1 MIGLEL
7 STAFEFHAAHRLP
20 DHDGLC
26 RRLHG
31 HTYRGKVS
39 VTCAVNANTPPS
51 MLIDFFTLSAA
62 VNYVVGALDHT
73 TILNGESDSMARVV
87 AACPDNHV
95 LLLDADPTVECL
107 SRIVADNVYQAL
119 ARIAPEVVVGSILV
133 DMAESSTT
141 NCRLSISRDVIVS
154 SRQPNVRRSY
164 WTATA
169 YGRDHVVT
177 PGVWP
182 NDTVPARSAPT

>member
-1 MIGLEL
+1 MVGLEL

-20 DHDGLC
+20 NHNGLC

-39 VTCAVNANTPPS
+39 VVCAVDANTSPS

-62 VNYVVGALDHT
+62 VSHVVEALDHT
-73 TILNGESDSMARVV
+73 TILNGESDSMAQVIT
-87 AACPDNHV
+87 ACQDNHV

-107 SRIVADNVYQAL
+107 SRIVADNVYQCL
-119 ARIAPEVVVGSILV
+119 ARVAPEVVIGSILV

-141 NCRLSISRDVIVS
+141 NCRLSVSRVVITS
-154 SRQPNVRRSY
+154 SQQPTVRRSY
-164 WTATA
+164 WTATES
-169 YGRDHVVT
+169 GHNHVIV
-177 PGVWP
+177 PGIWRA
-182 NDTVPARSAPT
+182 DTAPARSAPT